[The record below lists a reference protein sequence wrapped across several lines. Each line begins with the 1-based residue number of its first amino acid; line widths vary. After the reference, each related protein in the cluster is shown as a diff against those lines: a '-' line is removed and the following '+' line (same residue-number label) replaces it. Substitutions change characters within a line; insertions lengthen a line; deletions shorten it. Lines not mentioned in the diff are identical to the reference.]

1 MHLNW
6 AFMSS
11 YQSQK
16 ERQKKRRI
24 QEECVPC
31 AFNAFT
37 AIEALDKV
45 SANGATSVPKTSEF
59 QSGHRVVK
67 KTGRCIAICSIFR
80 IGMVYRRRYLT
91 NVLYGTFKFVGL
103 RVL

>member
-1 MHLNW
+1 
-6 AFMSS
+6 MSS

-31 AFNAFT
+31 GFNGST

-45 SANGATSVPKTSEF
+45 SANGATSVPKTSKF

-67 KTGRCIAICSIFR
+67 
-80 IGMVYRRRYLT
+80 MVLDT
-91 NVLYGTFKFVGL
+91 
-103 RVL
+103 

>member
-1 MHLNW
+1 MRNIKYKISGFGSHARMHLNW

-45 SANGATSVPKTSEF
+45 SANGATSVPNTSEL
-59 QSGHRVVK
+59 QSGHRMIK
-67 KTGRCIAICSIFR
+67 KDAKHQ
-80 IGMVYRRRYLT
+80 
-91 NVLYGTFKFVGL
+91 VLC
-103 RVL
+103 